1 MIARSTLFLSLATA
15 ASTCLAAGHPPILVD
30 ETAHEYQTLADVNGD
45 GTLDLV
51 VVDKAS
57 GQVRI
62 AETDGDAEITW
73 RSSAWDSGLRDVTGF
88 STGYLVDPSRE
99 AIALAS
105 SLDNRIQLIDT
116 PNEAALIEPQKLPQ
130 AKIGPSLITALQ
142 IPGGPVADYTP
153 DVEDLI
159 YHALYDDPSNEN
171 VMQGFRNRDGSL
183 PMEEFAIAATPGVAS
198 HPEAV
203 TLQAGMSPAYAMI
216 RTESKAAQ
224 LELYD
229 IENNPIQLIGQLVDI
244 PLDSDYVA
252 ADFDG
257 DGEAEFVFWTVGSSE
272 LYETQWNGGLTPLTS
287 FTYTDAAPIT
297 ALRVI
302 YTTGQAELLVIHS
315 DGNKADRVS
324 YGGSGSIS
332 IEESFTSKSGQPYTG
347 ALSTEKVL
355 HLFAGATGSD
365 DYESHRFDSGSGKHE
380 LEASGSLPRLYSQR
394 SGSSV
399 LIFDDNPLTR
409 PEAKLLSRLNAG
421 AWTSAF
427 ALGGASATVDH
438 EQFIDSDSGLGN
450 LQTATV
456 NNLPSGSSDG
466 LTQQVFDDLSMRF
479 DAAPVGEVAAQ
490 LTLLT
495 PSGDYTAALR
505 PELSLN
511 GSGTIWYR
519 ENDSTWSKYQPDN
532 PPVIITDTT
541 FYAYAADSSG
551 DSNLVRA
558 AYTFPTDPSEQE
570 SNGDGVP
577 DFVAQQYGLDPLN
590 DTWDSD
596 ADGFS
601 DLHEI
606 LAGTNPNDAGDTPA
620 RADVDY
626 ALPNQ
631 FDLAVTPAIPNPSAP
646 GSLYYTLASSPNQ
659 TQVQAH
665 MPSGMLLDRALTD
678 SLAHP
683 QPSALLSG
691 LASEHRDLF
700 LIVSTELNFDVDD
713 GAGTAAAYGR
723 QLAGI
728 FSCPEL
734 DYTPFTF
741 DAFGAAGGLSD
752 LAAEAS
758 AWQVAA
764 LAHYTSLAHP
774 AYTFAPLDHT
784 DSLKLL
790 LVETFLGSALNER
803 GLIDRSNLSLTPFRA
818 SEAPLRIDQDDN
830 GDGERDRAVD
840 HASLLSLQ
848 REPTDAGS
856 SYRLHSVIE
865 QIDAAIDSPATAEQ
879 STLVELARLL
889 YTLHA
894 LDATPGSLR
903 QPFDALRHFL
913 RTGNLNGTG
922 FDQSA
927 FAADL
932 SSSLLTDAATGA
944 TQVLALPEARSATT
958 VYVYHEQ
965 HSISSIDYPMSWSA
979 VNFSDNFDPHAPDY
993 TGDSWSLVDE
1003 NGETF
1008 QMGRAFPLT
1017 TGSVFAVRGYEVP
1030 TSMYSERTLEVI
1042 DAPELV
1048 YLSHESTI
1056 DADGDLIPD
1065 TLEALAPS
1073 LSFDPLGDS
1082 DGDGYSDLQE
1092 MLHGSDPHLAGSY
1105 PMESGSAAPVDALQ
1119 PPTLAISAATGYG
1132 LIDFDYPASYVD
1144 HIAFDLYQSSDLQ
1157 TFTYTGSSAEY
1168 LGNGSFQLSIPLSD
1182 DKTFYRLRLR
1192 LK

>member
-1 MIARSTLFLSLATA
+1 MIARSSLFLSLATA
-15 ASTCLAAGHPPILVD
+15 ASTCLGAGHPPILVD
-30 ETAHEYQTLADVNGD
+30 ETANEYQTLADVNGD

-51 VVDKAS
+51 VVDKTS

-88 STGYLVDPSRE
+88 STGYLLDPSRE
-99 AIALAS
+99 AIALTS

-116 PNEAALIEPQKLPQ
+116 PNEATLIEPQKLPQ

-142 IPGGPVADYTP
+142 VPGGPIADYTP
-153 DVEDLI
+153 DLEDLI
-159 YHALYDDPSNEN
+159 YHAVYDDPSNEN
-171 VMQGFRNRDGSL
+171 IVQGFRNRDGSL
-183 PMEEFAIAATPGVAS
+183 PMDEFAIADAPGVAS

-203 TLQAGMSPAYAMI
+203 TLQAGMTPAYAML
-216 RTESKAAQ
+216 RSESGAAQ

-229 IENNPIQLIGQLVDI
+229 IEKDPIQLIGKLVDI

-272 LYETQWNGGLTPLTS
+272 VYETQWNGGLTTLTS

-315 DGNKADRVS
+315 DGTKADRVS
-324 YGGSGSIS
+324 YAGSGSIS

-355 HLFAGATGSD
+355 HLLAGTSGSE
-365 DYESHRFDSGSGKHE
+365 DYESHRFDSGSGTHE
-380 LEASGSLPRLYSQR
+380 LEASGSLPTLDAER
-394 SGSSV
+394 SGSSL

-409 PEAKLLSRLNAG
+409 PEANLLSRLNAG

-427 ALGGASATVDH
+427 ALGGPATVEH
-438 EQFIDSDSGLGN
+438 EQFIDSGTGLGN
-450 LQTATV
+450 IQTAAV
-456 NNLPSGSSDG
+456 NNLPAGSSDG

-519 ENDSTWSKYQPDN
+519 ENDSSWSKYQPAS

-551 DSNLVRA
+551 YSNLVRA
-558 AYTFPTDPSEQE
+558 EYTFAQDPSEQD

-606 LAGTNPNDAGDTPA
+606 LAGTNPDDDTSTPA
-620 RADVDY
+620 RADIDY

-631 FDLAVTPAIPNPSAP
+631 FDLEVTPAIPNPSAA
-646 GSLYYTLASSPNQ
+646 GALYTLSSSSNQ
-659 TQVQAH
+659 TQVRAH
-665 MPSGMLLDRALTD
+665 MPSGFLLDSAATE
-678 SLAHP
+678 SLAST
-683 QPSALLSG
+683 PSAQLTG
-691 LASEHRDLF
+691 LQSEHTDLF
-700 LIVSTELNFDVDD
+700 LVVSTELNFEVDL
-713 GAGTAAAYGR
+713 GSSTVASYGR
-723 QLAGI
+723 QLAGL
-728 FSCPEL
+728 FPVPDL
-734 DYTPFTF
+734 DFTPFTF
-741 DAFGAAGGLSD
+741 ADFGDAGGFTD

-764 LAHYTSLAHP
+764 LSHYNGLAHP
-774 AYTFAPLDHT
+774 SYTFDPLDHT
-784 DSLKLL
+784 DTLKLL
-790 LVETFLGSALNER
+790 LVEQFLGAALYER
-803 GLIDRSNLSLTPFRA
+803 GLVDRTNISLTPFRG
-818 SEAPLRIDQDDN
+818 SEAPLAIDEYDS
-830 GDGERDRAVD
+830 GETARDRAVD
-840 HASLLSLQ
+840 NTTLLTLQ
-848 REPTDAGS
+848 RAPEYSGS
-856 SYRLHSVIE
+856 SYHLHSLIDA
-865 QIDAAIDSPATAEQ
+865 IDAAVDSPASAEQ
-879 STLVELARLL
+879 SALVELARLL

-894 LDATPGSLR
+894 VDTTPGSLR
-903 QPFDALRHFL
+903 QPLDALRLFL
-913 RTGNLNGTG
+913 RTGSLSGSG

-932 SSSLLTDAATGA
+932 TSNLVANAVTGA
-944 TQVLALPEARSATT
+944 AAVINLPEARTATS
-958 VYVYHEQ
+958 VYVYYDQ
-965 HSISSIDYPMSWSA
+965 PADDLDCPLVWSA
-979 VNFSDNFDPHAPDY
+979 VNFTSGTFDPEAPEY
-993 TGDSWSLVDE
+993 TGDTWSFVDDS
-1003 NGETF
+1003 GAPLPIT
-1008 QMGRAFPLT
+1008 RAFPLT
-1017 TGSVFAVRGYEVP
+1017 TGSVFAVRGYELDTVLCGD
-1030 TSMYSERTLEVI
+1030 RALEVI
-1042 DAPELV
+1042 PQPELA

-1056 DADGDLIPD
+1056 DSDGDLIPD
-1065 TLEALAPS
+1065 TLEALAPN
-1073 LSFDPLGDS
+1073 LSFHPLGDS

-1092 MLHGSDPHLAGSY
+1092 MIHGSDPHRSASY
-1105 PMESGSAAPVDALQ
+1105 PTESASPTAIDVLDPPMLAIAASTSVGLIEFNYPVD
-1119 PPTLAISAATGYG
+1119 
-1132 LIDFDYPASYVD
+1132 YVD
-1144 HIAFDLYQSSDLQ
+1144 HIAFDLYESTDLQ
-1157 TFTYTGSSAEY
+1157 TFSNTGNSAQH
-1168 LGNGSFQLSIPLSD
+1168 LGDGNFQLSIPISG
-1182 DKTFYRLRLR
+1182 DKTFYRIRLR